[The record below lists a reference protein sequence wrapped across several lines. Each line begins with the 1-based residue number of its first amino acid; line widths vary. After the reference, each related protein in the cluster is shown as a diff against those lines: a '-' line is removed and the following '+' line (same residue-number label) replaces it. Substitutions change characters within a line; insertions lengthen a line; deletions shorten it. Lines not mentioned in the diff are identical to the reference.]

1 LRNVRMISQMLGF
14 LTVLVLQEGAYLVMI
29 GTVVGRVS
37 WTGERAI
44 RAVSASVGRDQ
55 YPSSS
60 GNPAVRIGAPLL
72 LALLACYWP
81 ARRSTHINPV
91 TALRQE

>member
-1 LRNVRMISQMLGF
+1 
-14 LTVLVLQEGAYLVMI
+14 VLQEGAYQVMI

-37 WTGERAI
+37 RGRESTRYGA
-44 RAVSASVGRDQ
+44 ASARVGKINNQ
-55 YPSSS
+55 VAPI
-60 GNPAVRIGAPLL
+60 PVVMIGAPLL
-72 LALLACYWP
+72 LALLAGYWP